1 MDKNIKLILNM
12 TVTLIQ
18 YQSELIMGQVT
29 WIIWIIWITVTWSM
43 GQANNQDDSL

>member
-1 MDKNIKLILNM
+1 MDNNIKDTLNM
-12 TVTLIQ
+12 TVRLIQ

-29 WIIWIIWITVTWSM
+29 WIIWITVTWSM